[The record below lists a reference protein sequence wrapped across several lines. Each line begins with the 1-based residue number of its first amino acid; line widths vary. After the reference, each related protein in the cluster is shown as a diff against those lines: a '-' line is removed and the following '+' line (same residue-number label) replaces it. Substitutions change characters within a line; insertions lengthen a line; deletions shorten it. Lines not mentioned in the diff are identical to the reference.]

1 MAEPREFTVIVERG
15 EDGYLIGS
23 VPELRGCSSQGRTM
37 DELFERMREAIE
49 LCLEDEDARDTP
61 LEFVGVHRMAV

>member
-1 MAEPREFTVIVERG
+1 MAERREFTVIVERG

-23 VPELRGCSSQGRTM
+23 VPELRGCSTQARTM
-37 DELFERMREAIE
+37 DELFERMREAIA
-49 LCLEDEDARDTP
+49 LCLEDDDAGESH